1 MGDAQRKMRKDSEHV
16 TTKNK
21 AQRLKERTRGTKEV
35 QDRKQFAN
43 WQ

>member
-1 MGDAQRKMRKDSEHV
+1 MRKDSEHV

-21 AQRLKERTRGTKEV
+21 AQSLQKRTRGTKEV
-35 QDRKQFAN
+35 QDSKQFAN